1 MSAPDPHPAEP
12 ALGLGPAALFYAAI
26 LAVAVIAS
34 LWTQPGLALLTA
46 QPRPLA
52 LPWWLAGAGAGLGIV
67 IATALVQRR
76 SQALQRLADE
86 LAEMVAPVT
95 WPRVAVLAL
104 LSGICEESLFR
115 GPLQHAIGLLPAALA
130 FALLH
135 GGLARRYLAWSAF
148 ALVAGLAFGLL
159 ADAYAS
165 ILPAALAHI
174 VVNAINL
181 RRLGRAAGQGGGEQ
195 RG

>member
-1 MSAPDPHPAEP
+1 MSAPDPHPDEP
-12 ALGLGPAALFYAAI
+12 ALGLAPAALLYVALLAA
-26 LAVAVIAS
+26 AGIAS
-34 LWTQPGLALLTA
+34 WWTRPGLSLITA
-46 QPRPLA
+46 PPRALA
-52 LPWWLAGAGAGLGIV
+52 LPWWLAGLGAGLGIV
-67 IATALVQRR
+67 VVTALVQRR
-76 SQALQRLADE
+76 SEAMQRLAAE

-115 GPLQHAIGLLPAALA
+115 GPVQHAIGIVPAALV

-148 ALVAGLAFGLL
+148 ALVAGLTFGLL
-159 ADAYAS
+159 ADTYAS
-165 ILPAALAHI
+165 IAPAALAHI

-181 RRLGRAAGQGGGEQ
+181 RRLGRAAGQGAGEQ